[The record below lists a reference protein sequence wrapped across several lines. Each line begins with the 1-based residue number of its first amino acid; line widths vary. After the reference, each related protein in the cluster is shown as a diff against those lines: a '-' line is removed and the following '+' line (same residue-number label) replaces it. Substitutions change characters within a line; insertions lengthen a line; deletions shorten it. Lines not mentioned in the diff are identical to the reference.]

1 MVLISFIHLFMTSY
15 NDVYAKGTSAWAKTA
30 KSILKSIFLFRCFF
44 HSDNF
49 TWLAGELQKWCAL
62 PLPAFVH
69 PLEILE
75 YLWLETSNLLRS
87 LQTVGSQ
94 DVALYFLVA
103 QVMPVQW
110 TWTMK
115 KSRALW
121 VFLAWKGA
129 ARGNIPG
136 KKVLLKACSKNI
148 YGQSFLLMCYCR
160 H

>member
-1 MVLISFIHLFMTSY
+1 MMCTQRARQLELRLQRVFWKASFFFVASFIRIISRGWQENCRSDVHCLCQHLYT
-15 NDVYAKGTSAWAKTA
+15 
-30 KSILKSIFLFRCFF
+30 
-44 HSDNF
+44 
-49 TWLAGELQKWCAL
+49 
-62 PLPAFVH
+62 